1 MFDYKGSIAFAELL
15 PALLIADNV
24 GDVYNI
30 SDAFTTTADFIEG
43 AGTKHPAGSNVVI
56 VKTGTDESP
65 VYKFDVMGGDM
76 AGFAALV
83 SGATNGNLAGVDAN
97 GQYTDSGIAASSVMQ
112 KATSAVS
119 GNVASFDA
127 NGNAVDSGIA
137 SANVMQKVANATA
150 NNFAAL
156 DANGNVIDS
165 GARLATNTEVTA
177 MLDRVFGASSGN

>member
-1 MFDYKGSIAFAELL
+1 M
-15 PALLIADNV
+15 IADNV

-97 GQYTDSGIAASSVMQ
+97 GQYTDAGIPTASVMQ
-112 KATSAVS
+112 KVT
-119 GNVASFDA
+119 
-127 NGNAVDSGIA
+127 
-137 SANVMQKVANATA
+137 NATA

-177 MLDRVFGASSGN
+177 MLDRVFGASAGN

>member
-1 MFDYKGSIAFAELL
+1 
-15 PALLIADNV
+15 
-24 GDVYNI
+24 
-30 SDAFTTTADFIEG
+30 
-43 AGTKHPAGSNVVI
+43 
-56 VKTGTDESP
+56 
-65 VYKFDVMGGDM
+65 
-76 AGFAALV
+76 
-83 SGATNGNLAGVDAN
+83 
-97 GQYTDSGIAASSVMQ
+97 MQ